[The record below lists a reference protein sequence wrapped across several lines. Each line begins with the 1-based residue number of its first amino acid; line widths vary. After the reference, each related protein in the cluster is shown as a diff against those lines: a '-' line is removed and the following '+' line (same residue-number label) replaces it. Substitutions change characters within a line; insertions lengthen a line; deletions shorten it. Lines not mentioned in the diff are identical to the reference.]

1 MTRPM
6 TRQSHAQRGAVL
18 VVSMLMLLV
27 LTLVGITA
35 MQLSTQQEKMSG
47 NSRDMDIA
55 LQAAEAALRFGESR
69 LAVVNLPDPASL
81 PGWYDYQQES
91 LRAPPLRRP
100 QDWGGAVSIEYP
112 INADYWDV
120 AQSPRLTI
128 EHVGPVPDPDGSL
141 DGGAVFN
148 EIKAFRISARGTG
161 GVASTSVVLQSTF
174 QRR

>member
-1 MTRPM
+1 M
-6 TRQSHAQRGAVL
+6 HAQRGAVL

-35 MQLSTQQEKMSG
+35 MRLSTQQEKMSG

-69 LAVVNLPDPASL
+69 LVTPTLPDPASL
-81 PGWYDYQQES
+81 PGWYYYPTPS
-91 LRAPPLRRP
+91 LRAPSLRRP
-100 QDWGGAVSIEYP
+100 QDWGSAVAIEYP

-128 EHVGPVPDPDGSL
+128 EDLGNVPDPDGSL
-141 DGGAVFN
+141 DASAPVSD
-148 EIKAFRISARGTG
+148 IRAFRVSARAVG
-161 GVASTSVVLQSTF
+161 GVASTNVILQSTF